1 MQHEIRLP
9 KIDDDIAEVYVVQW
23 LKAVGDRVSV
33 DEPLLEVTSSKANIE
48 IVATAEGILKT
59 QCFSEEERVR
69 VGDVVAVVTA
79 DEAA

>member
-33 DEPLLEVTSSKANIE
+33 DEPLLEVTSAKANIE
-48 IVATAEGILKT
+48 ILATAEGVLEI
-59 QCFSEEERVR
+59 QCFAEEERVR
-69 VGDVVAVVTA
+69 VGDVVAVVTTDDPA
-79 DEAA
+79 